1 MRRRH
6 ARLLTLQDV
15 SRLTPAWGD
24 PVRPI
29 FLVGVLTGLRIGELL
44 ALYVEDVDLSDAMLH
59 VRRDV
64 YRGRVGTTKAPRS
77 ARHVPLASAL
87 IHAVR
92 KWLEI
97 RPKGSDW
104 LFPSKAGTPYR
115 DRNLPRRNVWPVCDG
130 LGVRRFGWH
139 SLRHTFSTYNGNNR
153 VPVPVLQALLGHS
166 SAETIMIYTHPLED
180 APICNGRLGRA
191 TNESQ
196 QRVRISSLGDHHP
209 AHIDPREIGR
219 ADAGLLRKQ

>member
-1 MRRRH
+1 LECYPSSSITQ
-6 ARLLTLQDV
+6 ARNLVVSPTLQDV
-15 SRLTPAWGD
+15 SRLTQAWGD

-77 ARHVPLASAL
+77 ERHVLLASAL

-166 SAETIMIYTHPLED
+166 SAQTTMIYTHPLED
-180 APICNGRLGRA
+180 AKRQAVEHLAGILFPNVPTSDGLG
-191 TNESQ
+191 SGGGKLIQ
-196 QRVRISSLGDHHP
+196 
-209 AHIDPREIGR
+209 
-219 ADAGLLRKQ
+219 